1 MSYQYEVNTSSNF
14 IYNFP
19 FRIAKMHLLPY
30 SWRFNNNSQLKLNT
44 MLRDSIFITPPT
56 IRKFRMGSMTTIKDM
71 WKSAQIKV
79 DQKKIPIKESAIKC
93 LRKMGRSLI

>member
-44 MLRDSIFITPPT
+44 MLRDSIFITPQT
-56 IRKFRMGSMTTIKDM
+56 MRKSRMGSMTKIKDM
-71 WKSAQIKV
+71 WRLAQIKV
-79 DQKKIPIKESAIKC
+79 DQRKILIKESVMKC
-93 LRKMGRSLI
+93 PRKMGR